1 MHFSTKTKLYPQH
14 PQDVL
19 TLLHYEQPHPKT
31 LTHDPRWTTHSHSW
45 SSGFFCLNKPRV
57 LLALLLMCT
66 LFLLYIS
73 HVWPAW
79 SWVKDLYPK
88 YVYLLMTWSAREK
101 KNLICEPGQC
111 QLQQDVSRLGAREE
125 SLKMSWL
132 SFPKVFNSA
141 DDITLELVEDSTLVP
156 ASHWNDNLQW
166 PGLGPTHCEH
176 HQWDKEDPE
185 LCQAKSVPIIIWFTA
200 VTLTKPILDRSVT

>member
-14 PQDVL
+14 PQEVL

-101 KNLICEPGQC
+101 KTWFVNQVSASYSRMLADLVPGRKAWRCHDFHFQKC
-111 QLQQDVSRLGAREE
+111 
-125 SLKMSWL
+125 
-132 SFPKVFNSA
+132 
-141 DDITLELVEDSTLVP
+141 STLQMT
-156 ASHWNDNLQW
+156 SH
-166 PGLGPTHCEH
+166 
-176 HQWDKEDPE
+176 
-185 LCQAKSVPIIIWFTA
+185 
-200 VTLTKPILDRSVT
+200 